1 MHASASRYLHG
12 DRSAWSD
19 GNASSLLTYGIR
31 KDGFV
36 ALTPST
42 SDAVGLLVL
51 RPVQWGG
58 GELLLNAN
66 CSGADVGSIR
76 VELRDADSS
85 TPLPG
90 YTVED
95 SAVFASDS
103 LAWQAVWGSNNRTMA
118 SLSGRAL
125 RVAVELRGS
134 ATRLYALRGRWN
146 GVG

>member
-1 MHASASRYLHG
+1 MHASASRHLHG

-19 GNASSLLTYGIR
+19 GKESSLLTYGIR

-42 SDAVGLLVL
+42 SDTVGLLVL

-58 GELLLNAN
+58 AELLLNAN

-76 VELRDADSS
+76 VELRDAESS
-85 TPLPG
+85 KPLPG
-90 YTVED
+90 YTVEE

-103 LAWQAVWGSNNRTMA
+103 LAWQAVWGSSNRTMA

-134 ATRLYALRGRWN
+134 ATRLYALRGRWT